1 MKDKKKNK
9 KKHNLFAKQKTMN
22 PLANE
27 LSNSQDQIIESSED
41 YIDSIYARKKMY
53 SSEDSHGKSDDYEQ
67 VVIKLRH
74 QEVQV
79 YLLQYVLELD

>member
-1 MKDKKKNK
+1 MKDKKKK
-9 KKHNLFAKQKTMN
+9 KKANLFAKQKTIN
-22 PLANE
+22 PMANS
-27 LSNSQDQIIESSED
+27 LSDNQDQIIESSED

-53 SSEDSHGKSDDYEQ
+53 TSKDEHGKSEEHEQ

-74 QEVQV
+74 QELQV